1 MKLFLFLL
9 CLAPGAVSPSPE
21 RELALKRD
29 NCAQFW
35 YSFNGRCYKYIAT
48 TMTWI
53 DAELH
58 CVSEGSNLVS
68 IHSQEE
74 ENFVKHLIRNFDLAE
89 GVNWI
94 GLTDAQRNGAWL
106 WSDGSKVDFTSWNGG
121 EPNNSGGSEECVH
134 TNWGTNKGWNDKECS
149 FKYSFVC
156 ATRTIYPQLQSS
168 SDSTL

>member
-9 CLAPGAVSPSPE
+9 CLALGAVSTSAE
-21 RELALKRD
+21 RELALQRN
-29 NCAQFW
+29 NCPDFW

-48 TMTWI
+48 QMTWI

-58 CVSEGSNLVS
+58 CVSEGGNLVS

-74 ENFVKHLIRNFDLAE
+74 ENFVKHLIRNFDPAE

-94 GLTDAQRNGAWL
+94 GLTDAQRNDAWL
-106 WSDGSKVDFTSWNGG
+106 WSDGSEVNFSSWNPG

-134 TNWGTNKGWNDKECS
+134 TNWGTDKKWNDKECS

-156 ATRTIYPQLQSS
+156 ATRTICPQLQSS